1 MKAFWENCFQ
11 KHYGGFCEKTRAEAK
26 LEVRCWNDTVQK
38 HWKYFFLLKVK
49 DVSCYRQDSVGEIK
63 YGTAEEK
70 WCFLI
75 EVIGRNMTKC
85 CKCYIGIFLVTEMTI
100 MLVLRTC
107 QRRILFLKKFFEF
120 YHFCLYHLYRCF
132 ETTTVLSFS
141 HAEILKYTCW
151 SKVHLMTE
159 LMCACTYL
167 CYFVVKIYC
176 YF

>member
-1 MKAFWENCFQ
+1 MWENTCWSETM
-11 KHYGGFCEKTRAEAK
+11 C
-26 LEVRCWNDTVQK
+26 EVRCWNDTVQK

-70 WCFLI
+70 WCFFI
-75 EVIGRNMTKC
+75 EVTGRNMTKC

-107 QRRILFLKKFFEF
+107 QRQILFLKKFFEF

-151 SKVHLMTE
+151 SKVHLMAE

-176 YF
+176 YFRLSMVTFIWNIFF

>member
-70 WCFLI
+70 WCFFI
-75 EVIGRNMTKC
+75 EVTGRSMTKC

-107 QRRILFLKKFFEF
+107 QRRILFLKKILWVLPLLFISPLSLFRNNHSPIIFPRRDFEI
-120 YHFCLYHLYRCF
+120 HMLIEGTINGRTDVCMHLSM
-132 ETTTVLSFS
+132 L
-141 HAEILKYTCW
+141 
-151 SKVHLMTE
+151 
-159 LMCACTYL
+159 L
-167 CYFVVKIYC
+167 CR
-176 YF
+176 